1 MSLPRSIQHPNAR
14 SVTNFLK
21 LLQDMGVWSLAMV
34 LPNIFMP
41 FTGSLLD
48 RMQSWSPAYNL
59 GYFFLFLT
67 AVIEIAIGTYLVR
80 LIRKIR

>member
-1 MSLPRSIQHPNAR
+1 
-14 SVTNFLK
+14 
-21 LLQDMGVWSLAMV
+21 MGVWSLAMV

-41 FTGSLLD
+41 CTGSLLD
-48 RMQSWSPAYNL
+48 RMQAWSPAYNL